1 MHADYW
7 VAKHLKGAWWM
18 RWVQNWKDEGRGAP
32 GKMCEGD
39 KERVGTERSAQ
50 MASWRHFGWTYDL
63 PLRIQPKDAVAFR
76 STLHYLFSAVLLIRE
91 EAAPERLS
99 VEGAKS
105 TGKSRTGLFTIKV
118 WPEERTGWPQTGEA
132 SGEARGRSE
141 VEGESWKEMISLYFA
156 LSGMG

>member
-1 MHADYW
+1 MGLGRCMLIIKWQSIWKGHDGCDEC
-7 VAKHLKGAWWM
+7 KTGRMKEEGHLERCVKETRREWGQKGVLGWL
-18 RWVQNWKDEGRGAP
+18 
-32 GKMCEGD
+32 
-39 KERVGTERSAQ
+39 VGGTLGE
-50 MASWRHFGWTYDL
+50 
-63 PLRIQPKDAVAFR
+63 QPKDAVAFR
-76 STLHYLFSAVLLIRE
+76 STHHYLFSAVLLIRE

-118 WPEERTGWPQTGEA
+118 WPEERAGWPQTREA